1 MTYQTTRSYGS
12 IAELSTRHSTWL
24 SFEEAFQAFLH
35 TRGNGLS
42 SYTIVYESPD
52 LERNSHRCFW

>member
-24 SFEEAFQAFLH
+24 SFEEAFQAFLMH
-35 TRGNGLS
+35 T
-42 SYTIVYESPD
+42 
-52 LERNSHRCFW
+52 